1 MIAHQRTLFSRLRGM
16 VGKIRSE
23 SELSAELQAHLDA
36 LTEEN
41 IRRGMP
47 TEEARYAARRAFGGV
62 EQTKEL
68 YSEQRS
74 LPFLET
80 LVQDT
85 RYALRGLR
93 KSPSFTLVTILT
105 LAAGIGATSAVFS
118 AIDRI
123 LFRSLPYPQE
133 ERLVSF
139 GFVAPIERN
148 EFMLGADYY
157 EWRAQQTAFES
168 MTTMIPGVS
177 DCDVTEENPVR
188 LSCAA
193 VESTFLTTF
202 GIHPTLGRNF
212 TVEEDRPHAPN
223 VALISNGLWRTR
235 FSKDPGVVGKTLK
248 LDGHPTT
255 ITGVLPVE
263 FEMPTLLHT
272 DVLVPQALD
281 EAEQR
286 HPKTGA
292 VLRAFARL
300 KPGVTAEQAALALRP
315 MFENSLQFVPAQF
328 SKEVH
333 LVVRSLRDRQVH
345 DARLASW
352 ILLDAVLA
360 VLLLAC
366 TNVASLLL
374 ARTKSRQRELAV
386 RTALGATRGRLIRQA
401 FTESLLLGSLGGA
414 LGCWVAYVLLR
425 VFLSIAPD
433 GIPRLQQA
441 GLDARVVLFTVTIS
455 LISGL
460 TFGLAPAL
468 LRPTPEALT
477 GKEARA
483 TSRGLVHQSLVVVQ
497 IALSL
502 VLLSG
507 AGLLLR
513 SLRNLQN
520 TPTGMTTEHV
530 LAETVSLGDYHYPD
544 APQQEAFFDQLTSR
558 LRALPGVTALAISD
572 SLPPAG
578 PMHATI
584 YAGIEVVGHP
594 HFAAG
599 TGGMVAWRSVTP
611 EYFSTLGIPV
621 LRGRAFTKEDRLPSA
636 DSIILSEALARHLFA
651 GGEDPLG
658 KQMRFGQ
665 QGPWRTI
672 VGIAANVKNNGLVEE
687 SDPEFYIP
695 WKNDPAESL
704 DTGYILLRTAMNP
717 KAVSAWML
725 AETSATDPTLP
736 VKIESLAD
744 RVGKL
749 SARPRFN
756 AMLLSLFAVI
766 GLLLAAIGIYGVV
779 GYLVAQRTQEF
790 GIRLALGATPK
801 DILRAVLTSV
811 ARWTLAGSVFGVLGA
826 WLGTQFLQS
835 LLFDVTPH
843 DATLLG
849 FALLVLLATVSF
861 AAWIPARRVLRV
873 DPMVAL
879 RYE

>member
-1 MIAHQRTLFSRLRGM
+1 MNWFRTIAARFVSFFFRRQRENELDVELR
-16 VGKIRSE
+16 
-23 SELSAELQAHLDA
+23 AHVDA
-36 LTEEN
+36 LTQEN
-41 IRRGMP
+41 IRRGMSL
-47 TEEARYAARRAFGGV
+47 EEASQAARREFGGV
-62 EQTKEL
+62 ERTKEL
-68 YSEQRS
+68 YREQRT

-80 LVQDT
+80 LLQDA
-85 RYALRGLR
+85 RYAMRGLR
-93 KSPSFTLVTILT
+93 KTPSFAVVTILT
-105 LAAGIGATSAVFS
+105 LAAGIGATSTVFS
-118 AIDRI
+118 VIDRI

-157 EWRAQQTAFES
+157 EWRAQQNVFES
-168 MTTMIPGVS
+168 MATMIPGVS

-193 VESTFLTTF
+193 VESTFLATF
-202 GIHPTLGRNF
+202 GIHPALGRNF
-212 TVEEDRPHAPN
+212 TAEEDRPHAPK

-235 FSKDPGVVGKTLK
+235 FSADPGVVGKTLK
-248 LDGHPTT
+248 LDGHPAT
-255 ITGVLPVE
+255 IIGVLPTD

-333 LVVRSLRDRQVH
+333 LMVRSLRDRQVH

-352 ILLDAVLA
+352 ILLGSVLI

-386 RTALGATRGRLIRQA
+386 RTALGASRGRLVRQA
-401 FTESLLLGSLGGA
+401 FTESLLLGLLGGG
-414 LGCWVAYVLLR
+414 LGCWAAYVLLR
-425 VFLSIAPD
+425 VFISIAPD

-441 GLDARVVLFTVTIS
+441 GLDARVVLFTLAIS
-455 LISGL
+455 LLSGIM
-460 TFGLAPAL
+460 FGLAPAL
-468 LRPTPEALT
+468 LRPAPEALT
-477 GKEARA
+477 GKQVHA
-483 TSRGLVHQSLVVVQ
+483 TPRVFVHQSLVATQ

-502 VLLSG
+502 ILLSG

-513 SLRNLQN
+513 SLWNLQN
-520 TPTGMTTEHV
+520 TPTGMATEHI
-530 LAETVSLGDYHYPD
+530 LAETVSLGDYRYPD
-544 APQQEAFFDQLTSR
+544 TPQQEAFFDQLTSR
-558 LRALPGVTALAISD
+558 LRLLPGVTQLAISD

-594 HFAAG
+594 HFAVG

-621 LRGRAFTKEDRLPSA
+621 LRGRAFANKDRVPSSN
-636 DSIILSEALARHLFA
+636 SIILSDALARNLFP
-651 GGEDPLG
+651 GEDPLG
-658 KQMRFGQ
+658 KQMRFGE
-665 QGPWRTI
+665 QGPWRMI
-672 VGIAANVKNNGLVEE
+672 VGIAANVRNNGLVED

-695 WKNDPAESL
+695 WKDDPAESL
-704 DTGYILLRTAMNP
+704 DTGHILLRTTMNP
-717 KAVSAWML
+717 KAVSAWMR
-725 AETSATDPTLP
+725 EQTSAIDPTLP
-736 VKIESLAD
+736 VKIEPLAD

-749 SARPRFN
+749 AVRPRFN
-756 AMLLSLFAVI
+756 AMLLSLFAVV
-766 GLLLAAIGIYGVV
+766 GLLVAAIGIYGVV

-790 GIRLALGATPK
+790 GIRLALGAAPR
-801 DILRAVLTSV
+801 DILRVVLSSV
-811 ARWTLAGSVFGVLGA
+811 ARWTLAGSFFGFVGA
-826 WLGTQFLQS
+826 WLGTRFLQS
-835 LLFDVTPH
+835 LLFDVRPH
-843 DATLLG
+843 DPALLG
-849 FALLVLLATVSF
+849 FALLALLATVSF
-861 AAWIPARRVLRV
+861 AAWIPARRALRV

>member
-1 MIAHQRTLFSRLRGM
+1 MNWLRTITARF
-16 VGKIRSE
+16 VGF
-23 SELSAELQAHLDA
+23 LSARQNENELDVELRAHLDA
-36 LTEEN
+36 LTQEN
-41 IRRGMP
+41 IRRG
-47 TEEARYAARRAFGGV
+47 F

-68 YSEQRS
+68 YREQRS

-80 LVQDT
+80 LLQDA

-93 KSPSFTLVTILT
+93 KSPSLTLVTVLT
-105 LAAGIGATSAVFS
+105 LAVGIGATSAVFS
-118 AIDRI
+118 VIDRI
-123 LFRSLPYPQE
+123 LFRGLPYPQE

-148 EFMLGADYY
+148 EFMLGSDYY
-157 EWRAQQTAFES
+157 EWRTQQTVFES

-212 TVEEDRPHAPN
+212 TAEEDRPHAPN
-223 VALISNGLWRTR
+223 VALISNGIWRTR
-235 FSKDPGVVGKTLK
+235 FSADPGVVGKALK
-248 LDGHPTT
+248 LDGHSTT
-255 ITGVLPVE
+255 IIGVLPAD

-300 KPGVTAEQAALALRP
+300 KPGVSVEQAALALHP
-315 MFENSLQFVPAQF
+315 LFENSLQFVPAQF
-328 SKEVH
+328 RKEVR
-333 LVVRSLRDRQVH
+333 LSVRSLRDRQVH

-352 ILLDAVLA
+352 ILLGAVLA

-386 RTALGATRGRLIRQA
+386 RTALGASRGRLIRQA

-414 LGCWVAYVLLR
+414 FGCWVAYVLLQ
-425 VFLSIAPD
+425 VFISIAPD

-441 GLDARVVLFTVTIS
+441 GLDVRVVLFTVAIS
-455 LISGL
+455 LISGMV
-460 TFGLAPAL
+460 FGLAPAL
-468 LRPTPEALT
+468 LRPAPETLT
-477 GKEARA
+477 GKEVRA
-483 TSRGLVHQSLVVVQ
+483 TSRGLAQQCLVTAQ

-513 SLRNLQN
+513 SLWNLQN
-520 TPTGMTTEHV
+520 MPTGMATEHI
-530 LAETVSLGDYHYPD
+530 LAETISLGDYHYPET
-544 APQQEAFFDQLTSR
+544 PQQEAFFDQLTSR
-558 LRALPGVTALAISD
+558 LRALPGVTAIAVSD

-594 HFAAG
+594 HFTAG

-611 EYFSTLGIPV
+611 EYFSTLGIPI
-621 LRGRAFTKEDRLPSA
+621 LRGRTFANDDRLSSSN
-636 DSIILSEALARHLFA
+636 SIILSEALARDLFPA
-651 GGEDPLG
+651 AEDPLG

-665 QGPWRTI
+665 QGPFRTI
-672 VGIAANVKNNGLVEE
+672 VGIAANVRNNGLVEE

-695 WKNDPAESL
+695 WKNDPAEFL
-704 DTGYILLRTAMNP
+704 GNGYILLRTAMNP
-717 KAVSAWML
+717 KAVSAWMR
-725 AETSATDPTLP
+725 AETSSLDPTLP
-736 VKIESLAD
+736 VKIEPMTD

-756 AMLLSLFAVI
+756 AMLLSFFAVI

-779 GYLVAQRTQEF
+779 GYVVAQRTQEF
-790 GIRLALGATPK
+790 GIRLALGATPR
-801 DILRAVLTSV
+801 DILRVVLSSV
-811 ARWTLAGSVFGVLGA
+811 ARWTLAGSLFGVIGS
-826 WLGTQFLQS
+826 WLATRLLQS
-835 LLFDVTPH
+835 LLFEVRPH
-843 DATLLG
+843 DPALLG
-849 FALLVLLATVSF
+849 FSLLVLFATVCF
-861 AAWIPARRVLRV
+861 AAWIPSRRALRV
-873 DPMVAL
+873 DPMEAL